1 MTDAVKISN
10 DRGVRLMTIGN
21 PPRGYLNAEVS
32 AEILEHLRAAL
43 ADDAVRAIVFT
54 GGIPGV
60 FIRHYDVGE
69 IVAVGEA
76 MRSST
81 PGEAAPRSAT
91 PIYALAD
98 LLLDNPK
105 PTIAAINGI
114 CMGGG
119 CEFALACDIR
129 VASAG
134 DYTIGLPETRLGI
147 IPGLGGLQMLARKV
161 GLARATEMVM
171 RGRVVGPSE
180 AQRIG
185 LVDFV
190 AEDAVVAAMDIARDL
205 ATLSP
210 VAIATVKRMA
220 GRISGGETLRD
231 GIAATAGDFAHTLT
245 ADDEAMARMR
255 RFLAEGENIL
265 SQ

>member
-1 MTDAVKISN
+1 MSGAVTVTD
-10 DRGVRLMTIGN
+10 DEGVRLLTITN
-21 PPRGYLNAEVS
+21 PPRGYLDAAVSSEV
-32 AEILEHLRAAL
+32 LDHLRAAL
-43 ADDAVRAIVFT
+43 TDECVRAIVFT
-54 GGIPGV
+54 GGLAGV
-60 FIRHYDVGE
+60 FVRHYDVGE
-69 IVAVGEA
+69 IVALGEA
-76 MRSST
+76 IRSEA

-105 PTIAAINGI
+105 PTIAAINGT

-119 CEFALACDIR
+119 CEFALACDLR
-129 VASAG
+129 VAADG
-134 DYTIGLPETRLGI
+134 DYSIGLPETRLGI

-171 RGRVVGPSE
+171 RGRVVGPEE
-180 AQRIG
+180 AARIG
-185 LVDFV
+185 LVDVV
-190 AEDAVVAAMDIARDL
+190 APDAVATAIAIARDL

-220 GRISGGETLRD
+220 RRVAEGESLQQ
-231 GIAATAGDFAHTLT
+231 GAEAVAADFVHTLT
-245 ADDEAMARMR
+245 ANDEAITRMR
-255 RFLAEGENIL
+255 KFLAEGEDIL